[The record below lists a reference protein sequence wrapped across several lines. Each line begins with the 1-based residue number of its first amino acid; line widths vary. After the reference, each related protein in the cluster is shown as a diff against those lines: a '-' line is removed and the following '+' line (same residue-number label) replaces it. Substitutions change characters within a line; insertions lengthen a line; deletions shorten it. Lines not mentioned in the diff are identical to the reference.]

1 MEGNG
6 EINASSSSSSISS
19 GNVIFFE
26 RDSKQG
32 FSSGGVK
39 KRVRFGSDRVG
50 SGRIGSGRVGSDRVG
65 SGRVVT
71 VPNLPRFR
79 YAIRL
84 HFAKLYCLNARNMLI
99 LWKTKCLDAAGQV
112 TQKERFALF

>member
-39 KRVRFGSDRVG
+39 KRLRFGSDRVG
-50 SGRIGSGRVGSDRVG
+50 SGRVG

-79 YAIRL
+79 YTAIHL

>member
-32 FSSGGVK
+32 FISGGVK

-50 SGRIGSGRVGSDRVG
+50 SGRVGSGRVGSGRVG
-65 SGRVVT
+65 SGRNRSKPPSFSLYRHSFT
-71 VPNLPRFR
+71 FR
-79 YAIRL
+79 
-84 HFAKLYCLNARNMLI
+84 
-99 LWKTKCLDAAGQV
+99 
-112 TQKERFALF
+112 

>member
-39 KRVRFGSDRVG
+39 NGSG
-50 SGRIGSGRVGSDRVG
+50 LGRIGSGRVGSDRV
-65 SGRVVT
+65 VT

-79 YAIRL
+79 YTAIRL
-84 HFAKLYCLNARNMLI
+84 HFAKLYCVNARNMLI

>member
-19 GNVIFFE
+19 GNVTFFE
-26 RDSKQG
+26 RDSKEG
-32 FSSGGVK
+32 FSSGGMK
-39 KRVRFGSDRVG
+39 KRVRFGSDRV
-50 SGRIGSGRVGSDRVG
+50 
-65 SGRVVT
+65 VT
-71 VPNLPRFR
+71 VPNLPRFH
-79 YAIRL
+79 YTAIRL

>member
-1 MEGNG
+1 MIAGTIYQEVISYNNTNDTPPVVEGNG

-50 SGRIGSGRVGSDRVG
+50 SGRVGSGRVGSGRIG
-65 SGRVVT
+65 S
-71 VPNLPRFR
+71 
-79 YAIRL
+79 
-84 HFAKLYCLNARNMLI
+84 
-99 LWKTKCLDAAGQV
+99 
-112 TQKERFALF
+112 

>member
-39 KRVRFGSDRVG
+39 KRLRFGSDRVG
-50 SGRIGSGRVGSDRVG
+50 SGRVGSGRVGSD
-65 SGRVVT
+65 RVVT

-79 YAIRL
+79 YTAIRL

>member
-19 GNVIFFE
+19 GNVTFFE

-32 FSSGGVK
+32 FSSEGVK

-50 SGRIGSGRVGSDRVG
+50 SGRVG

-79 YAIRL
+79 YTAIRL